1 MNQKTVL
8 IVATLILFSTIAFAQ
23 QERFTTGDQTQQKRY
38 IAPDDLTTF
47 DTTAFV
53 VPNSNWIQEQ
63 VRQFCPSEP
72 WPKIN
77 GISFDRSKNFKI
89 NAGTGVS
96 IDQGTN
102 QLTINNTGSGSMDS
116 NCSVDGNFVCVNGN
130 QNINNNKNF
139 TGKLSST
146 GDFFLGDQS
155 TAFWEGRMEAFG
167 NDGNAFSVFAIDSED
182 KGIEAKQGWKFVLG
196 ANEYALH
203 YVAPNAE
210 FDGRGLGGSS
220 DTNLIIRNSST
231 RFIDRATGRD
241 ILSVGIETP
250 PFSPSEGPV
259 IDANANVRPHLQN
272 TYSLGTS
279 NFPWLTVV
287 TGSIA
292 NATTSIFVSN
302 IMTTNT
308 SQTVSGIKSFLANPI
323 ISNVTPTLTFD
334 HPLFNDDYTVGTNT
348 SRFQI
353 RNSSDNRTD
362 IEVSGTGDVN
372 ITQRFLFRTD
382 GNVTMRSPDG
392 TQWNCGVRND
402 GVFACS

>member
-1 MNQKTVL
+1 MKKR
-8 IVATLILFSTIAFAQ
+8 IIFCTLLFLGLFVFGGIFQQDIL
-23 QERFTTGDQTQQKRY
+23 
-38 IAPDDLTTF
+38 L
-47 DTTAFV
+47 
-53 VPNSNWIQEQ
+53 
-63 VRQFCPSEP
+63 VRQSSDN
-72 WPKIN
+72 N
-77 GISFDRSKNFKI
+77 GPCFLD
-89 NAGTGVS
+89 A
-96 IDQGTN
+96 
-102 QLTINNTGSGSMDS
+102 
-116 NCSVDGNFVCVNGN
+116 NFVCVNGN
-130 QNINNNKNF
+130 QLINNNKEY
-139 TGKLSST
+139 TGKLIST

-196 ANEYALH
+196 ATEYALH

-210 FDGRGLGGSS
+210 FDGRGLGGGS

-292 NATTSIFVSN
+292 NTTTSIFVSN

-308 SQTVSGIKSFLANPI
+308 SQTVSGTKSFQANPT
-323 ISNVTPTLTFD
+323 ISNVTPTLTLD

-348 SRFQI
+348 SRLQI

-382 GNVTMRSPDG
+382 GNVTMRSPNG